1 MAGEDEPLISGVPA
15 VAPRLRFRKL
25 EIVGVAIIAAFPLLA
40 IFGAFGPRTGEDR
53 ATAGDLELSVSFPRL
68 TRVSLDSE
76 IVAAV
81 KNEGAKPA
89 GPIYV
94 ALSANYLEDTEKNLF
109 IPEPQSPYV
118 FLLPNLA
125 PGDSASIRI
134 EFSPASL
141 GLKHG
146 RLELAAAG
154 EEADVLLHT
163 VVLP

>member
-1 MAGEDEPLISGVPA
+1 M
-15 VAPRLRFRKL
+15 
-25 EIVGVAIIAAFPLLA
+25 AIIAAFPLLA
-40 IFGAFGPRTGEDR
+40 IFGAFGPRAGEGR

-94 ALSANYLEDTEKNLF
+94 ALSAEYLEGTEKNLF
-109 IPEPQSPYV
+109 IPEPRSPYV
-118 FLLPNLA
+118 FFLPKLA

-141 GLKHG
+141 GLKDG
-146 RLELAAAG
+146 RLELATAG
-154 EEADVLLHT
+154 EKAGVPLNT